1 MELSLHANATTTPR
15 VRAYIQRSRK
25 PVADLAIELGVSETT
40 IRRWRERTTVNDRSH
55 APKTLTTSLS
65 ALEEALVCELR
76 TRLQL
81 PLDDITEVMRRCVNA
96 KLSRSAIHRCLKRH
110 GLSRR
115 PQPDKPAV
123 GVFEQATVG
132 FIHVDLKHL
141 PALQRRRSYAFVAID
156 RATRYVYLEIQPR
169 RDADTAAGFL
179 SRFIAHFPHR
189 LHTILTDNGSEFT
202 DRFAVDMKDKP
213 RDRPSGRHPFDRVCA
228 EHNIDHRLTKPYRP
242 QTNGLV
248 ERFNRRIVEA
258 IGRQPK
264 RPTAHRLFVSHPER
278 DAFLNRFVNDYNRT
292 RLKCLGYLAPIQVLA
307 NPPGLNTCAGGISTV
322 IGGYGRG
329 APLRIFSS
337 EMAGQPEIYWFVPA
351 NSPIKTLADMNGKTI
366 GYSATGSSSH
376 AALLALLAQ
385 EKINAT
391 PTALGGVTASI
402 TAGMSGQV
410 DAAWA
415 AMPYGLKDLEEGKI
429 RIIARAADIKV
440 LQGRTVRVNM
450 TSTDTL
456 AAKKDQIERY
466 MAGYK
471 ETIDYMYSSPEALAM
486 YAEIGNLPL
495 SIAEK
500 MQILVPK
507 ESTNPDQIVGMD
519 SVIAEAVATKFLSAP
534 LTKEQVSEL
543 VQMKNPPRP

>member
-1 MELSLHANATTTPR
+1 MKAVSTLLF
-15 VRAYIQRSRK
+15 
-25 PVADLAIELGVSETT
+25 VA
-40 IRRWRERTTVNDRSH
+40 
-55 APKTLTTSLS
+55 TLTFITPAAAEDSLKIAIPQRGTWDTSIS
-65 ALEEALVCELR
+65 EIG
-76 TRLQL
+76 Q
-81 PLDDITEVMRRCVNA
+81 NA
-96 KLSRSAIHRCLKRH
+96 GIFKKH
-110 GLSRR
+110 GLKLDLLFTGSG
-115 PQPDKPAV
+115 AEIM
-123 GVFEQATVG
+123 GAIIG
-132 FIHVDLKHL
+132 GSVDL
-141 PALQRRRSYAFVAID
+141 SV
-156 RATRYVYLEIQPR
+156 
-169 RDADTAAGFL
+169 
-179 SRFIAHFPHR
+179 
-189 LHTILTDNGSEFT
+189 
-202 DRFAVDMKDKP
+202 
-213 RDRPSGRHPFDRVCA
+213 
-228 EHNIDHRLTKPYRP
+228 
-242 QTNGLV
+242 
-248 ERFNRRIVEA
+248 
-258 IGRQPK
+258 
-264 RPTAHRLFVSHPER
+264 
-278 DAFLNRFVNDYNRT
+278 
-292 RLKCLGYLAPIQVLA
+292 
-307 NPPGLNTCAGGISTV
+307 AGGISTV

-385 EKINAT
+385 ERVSAT

-429 RIIARAADIKV
+429 RIIARAADIKI

-500 MQILVPK
+500 MRILVPK

-534 LTKEQVSEL
+534 LTKEQISEL
-543 VQMKNPPRP
+543 VQMKSPPRP

>member
-1 MELSLHANATTTPR
+1 VKAVSTLL
-15 VRAYIQRSRK
+15 V
-25 PVADLAIELGVSETT
+25 VA
-40 IRRWRERTTVNDRSH
+40 
-55 APKTLTTSLS
+55 TLTFITPAAAEDSLKIAIPQRGTWDTSIS
-65 ALEEALVCELR
+65 EIG
-76 TRLQL
+76 Q
-81 PLDDITEVMRRCVNA
+81 NA
-96 KLSRSAIHRCLKRH
+96 GIFKKH
-110 GLSRR
+110 GLKLDLLFTGSG
-115 PQPDKPAV
+115 AEIM
-123 GVFEQATVG
+123 GAIIG
-132 FIHVDLKHL
+132 GSVDL
-141 PALQRRRSYAFVAID
+141 SV
-156 RATRYVYLEIQPR
+156 
-169 RDADTAAGFL
+169 
-179 SRFIAHFPHR
+179 
-189 LHTILTDNGSEFT
+189 
-202 DRFAVDMKDKP
+202 
-213 RDRPSGRHPFDRVCA
+213 
-228 EHNIDHRLTKPYRP
+228 
-242 QTNGLV
+242 
-248 ERFNRRIVEA
+248 
-258 IGRQPK
+258 
-264 RPTAHRLFVSHPER
+264 
-278 DAFLNRFVNDYNRT
+278 
-292 RLKCLGYLAPIQVLA
+292 
-307 NPPGLNTCAGGISTV
+307 AGGISTV

-385 EKINAT
+385 EKVNAA
-391 PTALGGVTASI
+391 PAALGGVTASI

-440 LQGRTVRVNM
+440 LQGRTVRVNV
-450 TSTDTL
+450 TSTSTL
-456 AAKKDQIERY
+456 AAKMDQIERY

-486 YAEIGNLPL
+486 YAEIGNIPL

-519 SVIAEAVATKFLSAP
+519 SVIAEAVATKLLSAP

-543 VQMKNPPRP
+543 VQMKNPPKP

>member
-1 MELSLHANATTTPR
+1 MKAVSTLLL
-15 VRAYIQRSRK
+15 
-25 PVADLAIELGVSETT
+25 VA
-40 IRRWRERTTVNDRSH
+40 
-55 APKTLTTSLS
+55 TLTFITPAAAEDSLKIAIPQRGTWDTSIS
-65 ALEEALVCELR
+65 EIG
-76 TRLQL
+76 Q
-81 PLDDITEVMRRCVNA
+81 NA
-96 KLSRSAIHRCLKRH
+96 GIFKKH
-110 GLSRR
+110 GLNLDLLFTGSG
-115 PQPDKPAV
+115 AEIM
-123 GVFEQATVG
+123 GAIIG
-132 FIHVDLKHL
+132 GSVDL
-141 PALQRRRSYAFVAID
+141 SVA
-156 RATRYVYLEIQPR
+156 
-169 RDADTAAGFL
+169 
-179 SRFIAHFPHR
+179 S
-189 LHTILTDNGSEFT
+189 
-202 DRFAVDMKDKP
+202 
-213 RDRPSGRHPFDRVCA
+213 
-228 EHNIDHRLTKPYRP
+228 
-242 QTNGLV
+242 
-248 ERFNRRIVEA
+248 
-258 IGRQPK
+258 
-264 RPTAHRLFVSHPER
+264 
-278 DAFLNRFVNDYNRT
+278 
-292 RLKCLGYLAPIQVLA
+292 
-307 NPPGLNTCAGGISTV
+307 GISTV
-322 IGGYGRG
+322 IGGYGKG

-351 NSPIKTLADMNGKTI
+351 SSPIKTLADMNGKTI

-385 EKINAT
+385 EKVNAT

-450 TSTDTL
+450 TSTSTL

-471 ETIDYMYSSPEALAM
+471 ETIDYMYSSPEALTM
-486 YAEIGNLPL
+486 YAEIGNIPL

-543 VQMKNPPRP
+543 VQMKNPPKP

>member
-1 MELSLHANATTTPR
+1 VKA
-15 VRAYIQRSRK
+15 
-25 PVADLAIELGVSETT
+25 VS
-40 IRRWRERTTVNDRSH
+40 ILLF
-55 APKTLTTSLS
+55 AATLTFITPAAAEDSLKIAIPQRGTWDTSIS
-65 ALEEALVCELR
+65 EIG
-76 TRLQL
+76 Q
-81 PLDDITEVMRRCVNA
+81 NA
-96 KLSRSAIHRCLKRH
+96 GIFKKH
-110 GLSRR
+110 GLKLDLLFTGSG
-115 PQPDKPAV
+115 AEIM
-123 GVFEQATVG
+123 GAIIG
-132 FIHVDLKHL
+132 GSVDL
-141 PALQRRRSYAFVAID
+141 SV
-156 RATRYVYLEIQPR
+156 
-169 RDADTAAGFL
+169 
-179 SRFIAHFPHR
+179 
-189 LHTILTDNGSEFT
+189 
-202 DRFAVDMKDKP
+202 
-213 RDRPSGRHPFDRVCA
+213 
-228 EHNIDHRLTKPYRP
+228 
-242 QTNGLV
+242 
-248 ERFNRRIVEA
+248 
-258 IGRQPK
+258 
-264 RPTAHRLFVSHPER
+264 
-278 DAFLNRFVNDYNRT
+278 
-292 RLKCLGYLAPIQVLA
+292 
-307 NPPGLNTCAGGISTV
+307 AGGISTV

-385 EKINAT
+385 EKVNAT

-429 RIIARAADIKV
+429 RVIARAADIKV

>member
-1 MELSLHANATTTPR
+1 MKAVSTLLL
-15 VRAYIQRSRK
+15 
-25 PVADLAIELGVSETT
+25 VA
-40 IRRWRERTTVNDRSH
+40 
-55 APKTLTTSLS
+55 TLTFITPAAAEDSLKIAIPQRGTWDTSIS
-65 ALEEALVCELR
+65 EIG
-76 TRLQL
+76 Q
-81 PLDDITEVMRRCVNA
+81 NA
-96 KLSRSAIHRCLKRH
+96 GIFKKH
-110 GLSRR
+110 GLNLDLLFTGSG
-115 PQPDKPAV
+115 AEIM
-123 GVFEQATVG
+123 GAIIG
-132 FIHVDLKHL
+132 GSVDL
-141 PALQRRRSYAFVAID
+141 SVA
-156 RATRYVYLEIQPR
+156 
-169 RDADTAAGFL
+169 
-179 SRFIAHFPHR
+179 S
-189 LHTILTDNGSEFT
+189 
-202 DRFAVDMKDKP
+202 
-213 RDRPSGRHPFDRVCA
+213 
-228 EHNIDHRLTKPYRP
+228 
-242 QTNGLV
+242 
-248 ERFNRRIVEA
+248 
-258 IGRQPK
+258 
-264 RPTAHRLFVSHPER
+264 
-278 DAFLNRFVNDYNRT
+278 
-292 RLKCLGYLAPIQVLA
+292 
-307 NPPGLNTCAGGISTV
+307 GISTV
-322 IGGYGRG
+322 IGGYGKG

-351 NSPIKTLADMNGKTI
+351 SSPIKTLADMNAKTI

-385 EKINAT
+385 EKVNAT

-450 TSTDTL
+450 TSTSTL

-471 ETIDYMYSSPEALAM
+471 ETIDYMYSSPEALTM
-486 YAEIGNLPL
+486 YAEIGNIPL

-507 ESTNPDQIVGMD
+507 ESTNPDQIIGMD

-543 VQMKNPPRP
+543 VQMKNPPKP

>member
-1 MELSLHANATTTPR
+1 MKA
-15 VRAYIQRSRK
+15 
-25 PVADLAIELGVSETT
+25 VS
-40 IRRWRERTTVNDRSH
+40 ILLF
-55 APKTLTTSLS
+55 AATLTFITPAAAEDSLKIAIPQRGTWDTSIS
-65 ALEEALVCELR
+65 EIG
-76 TRLQL
+76 Q
-81 PLDDITEVMRRCVNA
+81 NA
-96 KLSRSAIHRCLKRH
+96 GIFKKH
-110 GLSRR
+110 GLKLDLLFTGSG
-115 PQPDKPAV
+115 AEIM
-123 GVFEQATVG
+123 GAIIG
-132 FIHVDLKHL
+132 GSVDL
-141 PALQRRRSYAFVAID
+141 SV
-156 RATRYVYLEIQPR
+156 
-169 RDADTAAGFL
+169 
-179 SRFIAHFPHR
+179 
-189 LHTILTDNGSEFT
+189 
-202 DRFAVDMKDKP
+202 
-213 RDRPSGRHPFDRVCA
+213 
-228 EHNIDHRLTKPYRP
+228 
-242 QTNGLV
+242 
-248 ERFNRRIVEA
+248 
-258 IGRQPK
+258 
-264 RPTAHRLFVSHPER
+264 
-278 DAFLNRFVNDYNRT
+278 
-292 RLKCLGYLAPIQVLA
+292 
-307 NPPGLNTCAGGISTV
+307 AGGISTV

-385 EKINAT
+385 EKVNAT

-471 ETIDYMYSSPEALAM
+471 DTIDYMYSSPEALAM

>member
-1 MELSLHANATTTPR
+1 MKAVSTLLL
-15 VRAYIQRSRK
+15 
-25 PVADLAIELGVSETT
+25 VA
-40 IRRWRERTTVNDRSH
+40 
-55 APKTLTTSLS
+55 TLTFITPAAAEDSLKIAIPQRGTWDTSIS
-65 ALEEALVCELR
+65 EIG
-76 TRLQL
+76 Q
-81 PLDDITEVMRRCVNA
+81 NA
-96 KLSRSAIHRCLKRH
+96 GIFKKH
-110 GLSRR
+110 GLNLDLLFTGSG
-115 PQPDKPAV
+115 AEIM
-123 GVFEQATVG
+123 GAIIG
-132 FIHVDLKHL
+132 GSVDL
-141 PALQRRRSYAFVAID
+141 SVA
-156 RATRYVYLEIQPR
+156 
-169 RDADTAAGFL
+169 
-179 SRFIAHFPHR
+179 S
-189 LHTILTDNGSEFT
+189 
-202 DRFAVDMKDKP
+202 
-213 RDRPSGRHPFDRVCA
+213 
-228 EHNIDHRLTKPYRP
+228 
-242 QTNGLV
+242 
-248 ERFNRRIVEA
+248 
-258 IGRQPK
+258 
-264 RPTAHRLFVSHPER
+264 
-278 DAFLNRFVNDYNRT
+278 
-292 RLKCLGYLAPIQVLA
+292 
-307 NPPGLNTCAGGISTV
+307 GISTV
-322 IGGYGRG
+322 IGGYGKG

-351 NSPIKTLADMNGKTI
+351 SSPIKTLADMNGKTI

-385 EKINAT
+385 EKVNAT

-450 TSTDTL
+450 TSTSTL

-471 ETIDYMYSSPEALAM
+471 ETIDYMYSSPEALTM
-486 YAEIGNLPL
+486 YAEIGNIPL

-507 ESTNPDQIVGMD
+507 ESTNPDQIIGMD

-543 VQMKNPPRP
+543 VQMKNPPKP

>member
-1 MELSLHANATTTPR
+1 M
-15 VRAYIQRSRK
+15 RA
-25 PVADLAIELGVSETT
+25 VS
-40 IRRWRERTTVNDRSH
+40 ILLF
-55 APKTLTTSLS
+55 AATLTFITPAAAEDSLKIAIPQRGTWDTSIS
-65 ALEEALVCELR
+65 EIG
-76 TRLQL
+76 Q
-81 PLDDITEVMRRCVNA
+81 NA
-96 KLSRSAIHRCLKRH
+96 GIFKKH
-110 GLSRR
+110 GLKLDLLFTGSG
-115 PQPDKPAV
+115 AEIM
-123 GVFEQATVG
+123 GAIIG
-132 FIHVDLKHL
+132 GSVDL
-141 PALQRRRSYAFVAID
+141 SV
-156 RATRYVYLEIQPR
+156 
-169 RDADTAAGFL
+169 
-179 SRFIAHFPHR
+179 
-189 LHTILTDNGSEFT
+189 
-202 DRFAVDMKDKP
+202 
-213 RDRPSGRHPFDRVCA
+213 
-228 EHNIDHRLTKPYRP
+228 
-242 QTNGLV
+242 
-248 ERFNRRIVEA
+248 
-258 IGRQPK
+258 
-264 RPTAHRLFVSHPER
+264 
-278 DAFLNRFVNDYNRT
+278 
-292 RLKCLGYLAPIQVLA
+292 
-307 NPPGLNTCAGGISTV
+307 AGGISTV

-385 EKINAT
+385 EKVNAT

-429 RIIARAADIKV
+429 RVIARAADIKV

-519 SVIAEAVATKFLSAP
+519 SVIAEAVATKLLSAP
-534 LTKEQVSEL
+534 LTKGQVSEL

>member
-1 MELSLHANATTTPR
+1 VKAVSTLL
-15 VRAYIQRSRK
+15 V
-25 PVADLAIELGVSETT
+25 VA
-40 IRRWRERTTVNDRSH
+40 
-55 APKTLTTSLS
+55 TLTFITPAAAEDSLKIAIPQRGTWDTSIS
-65 ALEEALVCELR
+65 EIGQNVG
-76 TRLQL
+76 
-81 PLDDITEVMRRCVNA
+81 IF
-96 KLSRSAIHRCLKRH
+96 KKH
-110 GLSRR
+110 GLKLDLLFTGSG
-115 PQPDKPAV
+115 AEIM
-123 GVFEQATVG
+123 GAIIG
-132 FIHVDLKHL
+132 GSVDL
-141 PALQRRRSYAFVAID
+141 SV
-156 RATRYVYLEIQPR
+156 
-169 RDADTAAGFL
+169 
-179 SRFIAHFPHR
+179 
-189 LHTILTDNGSEFT
+189 
-202 DRFAVDMKDKP
+202 
-213 RDRPSGRHPFDRVCA
+213 
-228 EHNIDHRLTKPYRP
+228 
-242 QTNGLV
+242 
-248 ERFNRRIVEA
+248 
-258 IGRQPK
+258 
-264 RPTAHRLFVSHPER
+264 
-278 DAFLNRFVNDYNRT
+278 
-292 RLKCLGYLAPIQVLA
+292 
-307 NPPGLNTCAGGISTV
+307 AGGISTV

-385 EKINAT
+385 EKVNAT

-440 LQGRTVRVNM
+440 LQGRTVRVNV
-450 TSTDTL
+450 TSTSTL
-456 AAKKDQIERY
+456 AAKMDQIERY

-486 YAEIGNLPL
+486 YAEIGNIPL

-543 VQMKNPPRP
+543 VQMKNPPKP

>member
-1 MELSLHANATTTPR
+1 MKA
-15 VRAYIQRSRK
+15 V
-25 PVADLAIELGVSETT
+25 
-40 IRRWRERTTVNDRSH
+40 
-55 APKTLTTSLS
+55 S
-65 ALEEALVCELR
+65 ALLFIATLVSVTPAAAED
-76 TRLQL
+76 T
-81 PLDDITEVMRRCVNA
+81 
-96 KLSRSAIHRCLKRH
+96 LKVAVPQRGAWDTSISEIGQKAGIFKKH
-110 GLSRR
+110 GLNL
-115 PQPDKPAV
+115 DLLFTGAGAEVVGAV
-123 GVFEQATVG
+123 IG
-132 FIHVDLKHL
+132 
-141 PALQRRRSYAFVAID
+141 
-156 RATRYVYLEIQPR
+156 
-169 RDADTAAGFL
+169 
-179 SRFIAHFPHR
+179 
-189 LHTILTDNGSEFT
+189 GS
-202 DRFAVDMKDKP
+202 VDM
-213 RDRPSGRHPFDRVCA
+213 SVA
-228 EHNIDHRLTKPYRP
+228 
-242 QTNGLV
+242 
-248 ERFNRRIVEA
+248 
-258 IGRQPK
+258 
-264 RPTAHRLFVSHPER
+264 S
-278 DAFLNRFVNDYNRT
+278 
-292 RLKCLGYLAPIQVLA
+292 
-307 NPPGLNTCAGGISTV
+307 GISTV
-322 IGGYGRG
+322 IGGYGKG

-337 EMAGQPEIYWFVPA
+337 EMSGQPEIYWFVPA
-351 NSPIKTLADMNGKTI
+351 SSPIKSLADMNGKTI

-385 EKINAT
+385 ENVKAV
-391 PTALGGVTASI
+391 PTALGGVTLSM